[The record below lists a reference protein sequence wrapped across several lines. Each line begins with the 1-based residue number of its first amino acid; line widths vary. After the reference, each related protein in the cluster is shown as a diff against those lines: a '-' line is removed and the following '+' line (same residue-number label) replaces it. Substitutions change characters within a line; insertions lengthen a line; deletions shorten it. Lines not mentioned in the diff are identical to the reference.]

1 MTTAIDLI
9 TRSLKDLG
17 ILDAIEVPSADQS
30 ADGLV
35 YLNDLLESWSNEGLT
50 VYTQT
55 QSTLTLTGALSYTVG
70 ASGTFNTARPVV
82 PSSAFYSSGGIDY
95 PVDIVTLEQYNSIP
109 YKSDTGGIPLYIAF
123 NTAVPQSTMYIYPA
137 PSTGTLTLVSQK
149 PLTAMT
155 ALTTVLA
162 FPNGYERAL
171 RLALG
176 VEMMP
181 TYGVQ
186 NQQIMAMADK
196 AKKDIKRINY
206 RPSTLDV
213 NVPAGRSYNNGGY
226 PRILWG

>member
-1 MTTAIDLI
+1 MTTSLDII

-17 ILDAIEVPSADQS
+17 ILDPIETAE
-30 ADGLV
+30 AEMANDGLV
-35 YLNDLLESWSNEGLT
+35 FLNDLLESWSNEGLT

-70 ASGTFNTARPVV
+70 SGGTFNTARPVV

-123 NTAVPQSTMYIYPA
+123 NTAVPLSTMYIYPA
-137 PSTGTLTLVSQK
+137 STSGTLTLVSQK
-149 PLTAMT
+149 PLTAL
-155 ALTTVLA
+155 ALLTTVLA

-171 RLALG
+171 RLALS

-186 NQQIMAMADK
+186 NQQIIAMAEK

-206 RPSTLDV
+206 RPSTSDV
-213 NVPAGRSYNNGGY
+213 NVPAGKDYNNGGY